1 MKAAQFDTYGGAE
14 VMHLVETAKPVPG
27 AGQIRIGVKATAV
40 NPSDWKR
47 RKGLYREFET
57 ITFPA
62 GVGVEAAGVV
72 DEVGSGVANVA
83 VGDAVF
89 GYGNNTVAEY
99 ALLTHWVKKPEA
111 MAFEIAAG
119 LAVTSE
125 TAWRALDDLAAPAG
139 ATILI
144 SGAAGGIGSAAVQL
158 ARMRGLTVIGTASER
173 NHDLLQRLGAIPTT
187 YGHGLAARVRALAP
201 QSIDGAIDIAGSGI
215 IPELIEITG
224 NPVRVVSVA
233 DFSAESFGAK
243 FCKGPPRDAEAVL
256 EQVAR
261 LWSEGAFEINVE
273 KTFPISETAA
283 AHRLSE
289 KGHAAGKIVIT
300 VA

>member
-1 MKAAQFDTYGGAE
+1 MKAVQFDTYGGAE
-14 VMHLVETAKPVPG
+14 VMHLVEIAKPVPG
-27 AGQIRIGVKATAV
+27 AGQIRIRVKVTAV

-57 ITFPA
+57 VAFPA
-62 GVGVEAAGVV
+62 GVGVEAAGIV
-72 DEVGSGVANVA
+72 DMVGPGIADVA
-83 VGDAVF
+83 VGEAVF

-99 ALLTHWVKKPEA
+99 ALLTHWVKKPDA
-111 MAFEIAAG
+111 MPFEIAAS

-125 TAWRALDDLAAPAG
+125 TAWRALDDLAVPAG
-139 ATILI
+139 STILI

-158 ARMRGLTVIGTASER
+158 ARMRGVTVIGTASDR
-173 NHDLLQRLGAIPTT
+173 NDDLLRRLGAIPTT
-187 YGHGLAARVRALAP
+187 YGPGLASRVRALAP
-201 QSIDGAIDIAGSGI
+201 QGIFGAIDIAGSGI

-224 NPVRVVSVA
+224 NPARVVSVA

-243 FCKGPPRDAEAVL
+243 FCKGPPRNAEAVL

-261 LWSEGAFEINVE
+261 LWSDGAFEINVE

-289 KGHAAGKIVIT
+289 EGHAAGKIVIT
-300 VA
+300 VT